1 MRVRTAAMARRFFRS
16 IDVTVTTQVVI
27 AGAGPVGSVAATL
40 LAQQGLDVVLLEA
53 GADCARD
60 LRASTF
66 HPPTLE
72 MLAAIGV
79 TDTLL
84 EQGLRA
90 PVFQYRDRTS
100 DEIYAFDL
108 GEIAGETRY
117 PFRVQCE
124 QYKLSRRL
132 TERLEALANARVLFS
147 HRVVHFEQDARG
159 VTVTAE
165 TPVALRRFRG
175 EFLIGADGASSL
187 VRKWL
192 DVGFEGFTY
201 PEKFLT
207 MSTDWPLENHFRDLA
222 YVNYVSDPTE
232 WLVLLRVPGLW
243 RVLVP
248 AAESEPDAD
257 LVSDARKDDV
267 FSRLVGDGRAVR
279 TGHRTV
285 YRVHQRV
292 AERFVHGRVILVG
305 DAAHLNN
312 PLGGFGMNSG
322 IHDAVNLCEKL
333 VTAFAEPQ
341 ARDPL
346 LARFERQRR
355 TVTRNFIQQQ
365 SIRNKQDMELGT
377 AEAERLRRDHMRHT
391 SASRE
396 LRRAFLLRQSMIQ
409 SVRDAAAID

>member
-1 MRVRTAAMARRFFRS
+1 MTTS
-16 IDVTVTTQVVI
+16 TQVVI
-27 AGAGPVGSVAATL
+27 AGAGPVGSVAALL
-40 LAQQGLDVVLLEA
+40 LAQGGVDVVLIEA
-53 GADCARD
+53 GPDCARD

-72 MLAAIGV
+72 MLDEIDITA
-79 TDTLL
+79 TLL
-84 EQGLRA
+84 EEGLSA

-117 PFRVQCE
+117 PFRIQCE
-124 QYKLSRRL
+124 QYKLARRL
-132 TERLEALANARVLFS
+132 TERLAAMPNATVLFS
-147 HRVVHFEQDARG
+147 HRLVHFEQDGRG
-159 VTVTAE
+159 VSVTAE
-165 TPVALRRFRG
+165 TPLALARFRADY
-175 EFLIGADGASSL
+175 LIGADGANSL

-192 DVGFEGFTY
+192 AVGFEGFTY

-222 YVNYVSDPTE
+222 WVNYISDPAE

-248 AAESEPDAD
+248 AAESESDES
-257 LVSDARKDDV
+257 LLSDARKNDV
-267 FSRLVGDGRAVR
+267 FQRLVGNGPAVR

-292 AERFVHGRVILVG
+292 AERFVHGRVILIG

-322 IHDAVNLCEKL
+322 IHDAVNLCHRLRE
-333 VTAFAEPQ
+333 AIAQP
-341 ARDPL
+341 ARRAPL

-355 TVTRNFIQQQ
+355 TITRQFIQQQ
-365 SIRNKQDMELGT
+365 SIRNKQDMELGSV
-377 AEAERLRRDHMRHT
+377 EAERRRRDEMRRT
-391 SASRE
+391 CEDAE
-396 LRRAFLLRQSMIQ
+396 LRRAFMLRQSMIQ
-409 SVRDAAAID
+409 SVRDSAAIE

>member
-1 MRVRTAAMARRFFRS
+1 
-16 IDVTVTTQVVI
+16 VTITTQVVI
-27 AGAGPVGSVAATL
+27 AGAGPVGSVAATI
-40 LAQQGLDVVLLEA
+40 LAQHGLDVVLLEA
-53 GADCARD
+53 GLDCARD

-72 MLAAIGV
+72 MLDEIDV
-79 TDTLL
+79 TGTLL
-84 EQGLRA
+84 EQGLKA
-90 PVFQYRDRTS
+90 PVFQYRDRTN
-100 DEIYAFDL
+100 DEVYAFDL
-108 GEIAGETRY
+108 GELAGETRY

-132 TERLEALANARVLFS
+132 TERLADLPNAKVLFA
-147 HRVVHFEQDARG
+147 HRLVHFDQDARG

-165 TPVALRRFRG
+165 TPTALARFRG

-222 YVNYVSDPTE
+222 WVNYVSDPTE

-248 AAESEPDAD
+248 AAESEADSD

-267 FSRLVGDGRAVR
+267 FSRLVGEGPAVR

-322 IHDAVNLCEKL
+322 IHDAVNLCHKL
-333 VTAFAEPQ
+333 LAAFAEPQ
-341 ARDPL
+341 AREQL
-346 LARFERQRR
+346 LLRFERQRR
-355 TVTRNFIQQQ
+355 TVTREFIQQQ

-377 AEAERLRRDHMRHT
+377 AEAERQRRDHMRRT
-391 SASRE
+391 SASPE
-396 LRRAFLLRQSMIQ
+396 LRRAFMLRQSMLQ

>member
-1 MRVRTAAMARRFFRS
+1 MSTS
-16 IDVTVTTQVVI
+16 TQIVI
-27 AGAGPVGSVAATL
+27 AGAGPVGSVAALL
-40 LAQQGLDVVLLEA
+40 LAQNGLDVVLLEA
-53 GADCARD
+53 GPDCARD

-72 MLAAIGV
+72 MLDEIDITGA
-79 TDTLL
+79 LL
-84 EQGLRA
+84 EQGLQA
-90 PVFQYRDRTS
+90 PVFQYRDRCS
-100 DEIYAFDL
+100 DEVYSFDL

-124 QYKLSRRL
+124 QYKLARRL
-132 TERLEALANARVLFS
+132 TERLAAMPNARVLFS
-147 HRVVHFEQDARG
+147 HRLVHFEQDGRG
-159 VTVTAE
+159 VSITAE
-165 TPVALRRFRG
+165 TPLALARFRA
-175 EFLIGADGASSL
+175 EYLLGADGANSL

-192 DVGFEGFTY
+192 EVGFEGFTY

-207 MSTDWPLENHFRDLA
+207 MSTDWPLEDHFRDLA
-222 YVNYVSDPTE
+222 WVNYISDPSE

-248 AAESEPDAD
+248 SAESESDTA
-257 LVSDARKDDV
+257 LLSDARKNDV
-267 FSRLVGDGRAVR
+267 FQRLVGNGPAVR

-322 IHDAVNLCEKL
+322 IHDAVNLCHKL
-333 VTAFAEPQ
+333 LEAIGKPSRRSQ
-341 ARDPL
+341 L

-355 TVTRNFIQQQ
+355 TITREFIQQQ
-365 SIRNKQDMELGT
+365 SIRNKQDMELGSV
-377 AEAERLRRDHMRHT
+377 EAERRRRNEMRRI
-391 SASRE
+391 SQDPE
-396 LRRAFLLRQSMIQ
+396 LRRAFMLRQSMIQ
-409 SVRDAAAID
+409 SVRDAAMID

>member
-1 MRVRTAAMARRFFRS
+1 M
-16 IDVTVTTQVVI
+16 
-27 AGAGPVGSVAATL
+27 GSVAATI

-53 GADCARD
+53 GQDCAQD

-72 MLAAIGV
+72 MLDGIGV
-79 TDTLL
+79 TGTLL

-90 PVFQYRDRTS
+90 PVFQYRDRGN

-108 GEIAGETRY
+108 AEIAAETRY

-124 QYKLSRRL
+124 QYKLARRL
-132 TERLEALANARVLFS
+132 TERLAELPNAKVLFA
-147 HRVVHFEQDARG
+147 HRLVYFEQDERG
-159 VTVTAE
+159 VSVTAE
-165 TPVALRRFRG
+165 TPVALARFRG
-175 EFLIGADGASSL
+175 EYLIGADGASSL

-222 YVNYVSDPTE
+222 FVNYVSDPAE
-232 WLVLLRVPGLW
+232 WLVLLRVPTLW

-248 AAESEPDAD
+248 AAESESDAR
-257 LVSDARKDDV
+257 LLSDARKDDI
-267 FSRLVGDGRAVR
+267 FARLLGAGPRVS

-292 AERFVHGRVILVG
+292 AERFVHGRVILIG

-322 IHDAVNLCEKL
+322 IHDAFNLCSKL
-333 VTAFAEPQ
+333 VAALAEPQ
-341 ARDPL
+341 ARDQL
-346 LARFERQRR
+346 LAHFERQRR
-355 TVTRNFIQQQ
+355 TVTREFIQQQ
-365 SIRNKQDMELGT
+365 SMRNKQDMELGSAG
-377 AEAERLRRDHMRHT
+377 AEQQRRDFMRDT
-391 SASRE
+391 SANPD
-396 LRRAFLLRQSMIQ
+396 LRRAFMLRQSMIQ

>member
-1 MRVRTAAMARRFFRS
+1 MT
-16 IDVTVTTQVVI
+16 ITTQVVI
-27 AGAGPVGSVAATL
+27 AGAGPVGSVAATI
-40 LAQQGLDVVLLEA
+40 LAQRGLDVVLLEA
-53 GADCARD
+53 GQDCARD

-72 MLAAIGV
+72 MLDEIDV
-79 TDTLL
+79 TSTLL
-84 EQGLRA
+84 DQGLRA
-90 PVFQYRDRTS
+90 PVFQYRDRTN
-100 DEIYAFDL
+100 DEVYAFDL

-124 QYKLSRRL
+124 QYKLARRL
-132 TERLEALANARVLFS
+132 TERLASLPNVKVLFS
-147 HRVVHFEQDARG
+147 HRLVHFEQDAGG

-165 TPVALRRFRG
+165 TPLALARFRG

-192 DVGFEGFTY
+192 DVSFEGFTY

-207 MSTDWPLENHFRDLA
+207 MSTDWPLENHFRNLA
-222 YVNYVSDPTE
+222 WVNYISDPTE

-248 AAESEPDAD
+248 AAESEADAD
-257 LVSDARKDDV
+257 LVSDARKTDV
-267 FSRLVGDGRAVR
+267 FSRLVGDGAAVR

-292 AERFVHGRVILVG
+292 AERFVHGRVVLVG
-305 DAAHLNN
+305 DSAHLNN

-322 IHDAVNLCEKL
+322 IHDAFNLCHKL
-333 VTAFAEPQ
+333 GEIFAEP
-341 ARDPL
+341 RSREGL
-346 LARFERQRR
+346 LAKFERQRR
-355 TVTRNFIQQQ
+355 TVTRDFIQQQ

-377 AEAERLRRDHMRHT
+377 AEAERQRREHMRRT
-391 SASRE
+391 SASAE
-396 LRRAFLLRQSMIQ
+396 LRRSFLLRQSMIQ